1 MVPTERQDRSGGRT
15 LACGREDFFEHM
27 MARYRLQD
35 ERATGA
41 EAIPFLIKLATRT
54 MPIVPGVNLPK
65 YIL

>member
-1 MVPTERQDRSGGRT
+1 
-15 LACGREDFFEHM
+15 M
-27 MARYRLQD
+27 MACYRLQD